1 MFTIV
6 HFFENKTIVLSQ
18 LLENIPL
25 VNDPIKIKGRKG
37 TVTDVIEVEK
47 NKVHVQVVF
56 EKVNKKRSLTKEI
69 DKRRR

>member
-6 HFFENKTIVLSQ
+6 HFYENKTIVLSQ
-18 LLENIPL
+18 MLETIPL

-37 TVTDVIEVEK
+37 TVVDVIVVEK

-56 EKVNKKRSLTKEI
+56 EKVNKKQSLTKEI